1 MTPPAR
7 LAQVQAHLASPTSS
21 PLAGAAPPPA
31 RSASSSA
38 AAATSAKP
46 VRPRA
51 PTASEFRY
59 FLPMQTR
66 WNDND
71 SYGHMNNAI
80 YAHYFDSVTNAYLLH
95 HAYPSPPTPR
105 PIGLIVNSATT
116 YAASVAYPQPVVAA
130 LAVSQLG
137 TRSVTWRV
145 ALFAGEYVDPAQEE
159 GTAAGAGAGAGERLS
174 AAALSG
180 FTLDD
185 VQSTRVGA
193 GRRVRL
199 VRPAAGDGDDEP
211 RAAAYGEM
219 VHVFVD
225 EESRRPVKELDDGM
239 RAALQRLVVA

>member
-21 PLAGAAPPPA
+21 PLAAPPPA
-31 RSASSSA
+31 RSASSSS
-38 AAATSAKP
+38 ATQPVKP
-46 VRPRA
+46 SRLRA
-51 PTASEFRY
+51 PTANEFRY

-80 YAHYFDSVTNAYLLH
+80 YSHYFDSVTNAYLLH
-95 HAYPSPPTPR
+95 HAYPSPPAPR

-130 LAVSQLG
+130 LAVSHLG

-145 ALFAGEYVDPAQEE
+145 ALFAAEYVEPAQDERAS
-159 GTAAGAGAGAGERLS
+159 AASAGAGERTS

-180 FTLDD
+180 FTLGD
-185 VQSTRVGA
+185 VQSTHAGA

-199 VRPAAGDGDDEP
+199 VRPAGEGDDEP

-225 EESRRPVKELDDGM
+225 QDSRRPVKELDDGM
-239 RAALQRLVVA
+239 RAALQKLVVQ

>member
-21 PLAGAAPPPA
+21 PPPPA
-31 RSASSSA
+31 RSASSSS
-38 AAATSAKP
+38 ATQPAKP
-46 VRPRA
+46 SRPRA
-51 PTASEFRY
+51 PTANEFRY

-80 YAHYFDSVTNAYLLH
+80 YSHYFDSVTNAYLLH
-95 HAYPSPPTPR
+95 HAYPSPPAPR

-130 LAVSQLG
+130 LAVSHLG

-145 ALFAGEYVDPAQEE
+145 ALFAAEY
-159 GTAAGAGAGAGERLS
+159 
-174 AAALSG
+174 
-180 FTLDD
+180 
-185 VQSTRVGA
+185 
-193 GRRVRL
+193 
-199 VRPAAGDGDDEP
+199 GDDEP

-225 EESRRPVKELDDGM
+225 QDSRRPVKELDDGM
-239 RAALQRLVVA
+239 RAALQKLVVQ

>member
-21 PLAGAAPPPA
+21 PLAAAPPA
-31 RSASSSA
+31 RSASSSSPA
-38 AAATSAKP
+38 APAKP
-46 VRPRA
+46 ARPRA

-66 WNDND
+66 WSDND
-71 SYGHMNNAI
+71 MYGHMNNAI
-80 YAHYFDSVTNAYLLH
+80 YSQYFDSITNAYLLH
-95 HAYPSPPTPR
+95 HAYPSPPAPR
-105 PIGLIVNSATT
+105 PIGLIVSSSTT

-130 LAVSQLG
+130 LAVSHLG

-145 ALFAGEYVDPAQEE
+145 ALFAGEYVEPWREE
-159 GTAAGAGAGAGERLS
+159 GAGVGAGEGR
-174 AAALSG
+174 AAPAELSG

-185 VQSTRVGA
+185 VESARGGGGGGA

-199 VRPAAGDGDDEP
+199 VRPAQGDDDEP
-211 RAAAYGEM
+211 RAAAYGDM

-225 EESRRPVKELDDGM
+225 DESRRPVKELEEGM
-239 RAALQRLVVA
+239 RVALQRLVVE